1 MHFPSPNSAHFP
13 KSSNRILM
21 PRSNHLANILVA
33 AVVSCAFAC
42 ADDTS
47 PTPSGAD
54 AAPTGPLSSLETKTV
69 GGVTTFAQP
78 IQFRSLVTETLEECE
93 QIQAESTV
101 FNCYQT
107 LNLCPSGYA
116 MIILTDIANAGTY
129 AIEAET
135 LETSWESG
143 DAGSALSFIVG
154 ENSLRR
160 PGSDRDWLVYDSEFV
175 GRDCEGR

>member
-1 MHFPSPNSAHFP
+1 
-13 KSSNRILM
+13 
-21 PRSNHLANILVA
+21 LANILVA
-33 AVVSCAFAC
+33 AVASCALGC

-47 PTPSGAD
+47 PTSSGAD
-54 AAPTGPLSSLETKTV
+54 AAPTGPLSSLATKTV
-69 GGVTTFAQP
+69 DGVTTFAEP

-93 QIQAESTV
+93 QIQQESTV
-101 FNCYQT
+101 FNCYQI

-116 MIILTDIANAGTY
+116 MIVLTDIANSGTY

-135 LETSWESG
+135 LETSWEPG
-143 DAGSALSFIVG
+143 DAGSALSFVFD

-160 PGSDRDWLVYDSEFV
+160 PGIDRDWLIFDSEFV